1 MDRRIKLTRPGVALQ
16 RQAIL
21 EAAAAEFGT
30 GGSSAVSVSAICR
43 AAGLSRDTFYRC
55 YDNKDQVIDALY
67 ERAINAPMLAS
78 ITSPKA
84 AYGDRQ
90 WLQESIEQVVDAI
103 AAESR
108 IAQFLFV
115 ESADPNTR
123 AHAVIGRAF
132 RRVAQDMQRWC
143 RSEYGGTPSRECFLG
158 LLSATQWLVH
168 EALSDGGSPAR
179 VKQAK
184 RAILELFLVLFQGAR
199 VWAEEQQ
206 NS

>member
-1 MDRRIKLTRPGVALQ
+1 MKPRTKPTRPGVALQ

-21 EAAAAEFGT
+21 EAAAAEFT
-30 GGSSAVSVSAICR
+30 AGGSSAVSVAAICR

-55 YDNKDQVIDALY
+55 YDNKEQVIDALY
-67 ERAINAPMLAS
+67 ERAVSAPMLAS
-78 ITSPKA
+78 ITSPEA

-90 WLQESIEQVVDAI
+90 WLQESIEQVVDSI
-103 AAESR
+103 AAESQ

-115 ESADPNTR
+115 ESADPSTR

-132 RRVAQDMQRWC
+132 RRVAGDMQRWC
-143 RSEYGGTPSRECFLG
+143 RAEYGGTPSRECFLG

-168 EALSDGGSPAR
+168 EALSEGGSPAR
-179 VKQAK
+179 LKQAK

-199 VWAEEQQ
+199 AWAQEQKG
-206 NS
+206 